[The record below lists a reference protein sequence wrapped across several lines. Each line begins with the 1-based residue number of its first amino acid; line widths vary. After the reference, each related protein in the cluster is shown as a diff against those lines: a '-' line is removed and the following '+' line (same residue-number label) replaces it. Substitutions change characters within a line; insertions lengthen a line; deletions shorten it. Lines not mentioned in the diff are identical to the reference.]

1 MPTRPRLTPKE
12 VAAFADVP
20 VNVVEKAI
28 EDHLLPVHREATI
41 SKRPRRLLDP
51 WSVAY
56 VAVTGHLKG
65 RLTAAE
71 KRAFSRRLRK
81 ARPEEIE
88 RGHWEIVPALTVDIG
103 RLVGDRMSRASR
115 YCSARDR
122 YITVDEDIKG
132 GTPVIRGTR
141 MTVYSV
147 LGRIERGDTVDDLA
161 AENPDIPR
169 EAFEA
174 AVLYARANPLVG
186 RPGGRPWERW
196 K

>member
-71 KRAFSRRLRK
+71 KRAFS
-81 ARPEEIE
+81 
-88 RGHWEIVPALTVDIG
+88 
-103 RLVGDRMSRASR
+103 
-115 YCSARDR
+115 
-122 YITVDEDIKG
+122 
-132 GTPVIRGTR
+132 
-141 MTVYSV
+141 
-147 LGRIERGDTVDDLA
+147 
-161 AENPDIPR
+161 
-169 EAFEA
+169 
-174 AVLYARANPLVG
+174 PLVIPFLSK
-186 RPGGRPWERW
+186 REH
-196 K
+196 KDSELEV